1 MLCNY
6 LQFTD
11 TVVVIAI
18 INLKWVENGFNSV
31 AETLYIIVRYMHD
44 GA

>member
-31 AETLYIIVRYMHD
+31 AEILYIIVRYMHD